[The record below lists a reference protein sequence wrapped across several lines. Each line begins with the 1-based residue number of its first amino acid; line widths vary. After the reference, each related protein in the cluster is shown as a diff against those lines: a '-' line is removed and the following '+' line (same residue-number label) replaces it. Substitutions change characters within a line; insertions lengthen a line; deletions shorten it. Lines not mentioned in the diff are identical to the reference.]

1 MKKKEIRSMNDKELK
16 NMLSELRKDLI
27 KLNAQVAT
35 GTQLK
40 SPGQVRQI
48 KKNIARVL
56 TAQKNKEGLGQ
67 G

>member
-16 NMLSELRKDLI
+16 NMLSELQKDLI

-48 KKNIARVL
+48 KKNIARVM
-56 TAQKNKEGLGQ
+56 TAQKNKEELKQ